1 MATIRTSTIRAI
13 SPSGEW
19 NGMDKY
25 LVTMADGIGYTF
37 FWKQGEAFPKNLN
50 EEVQFEVTNEQYK
63 NARFAKAYSG
73 YQKPYQKSYPSNQ
86 PQSTPSTSKDD
97 LIVRQTVIK
106 AASELHARSGNIDLV
121 LQDAENMYNWI
132 NRK

>member
-1 MATIRTSTIRAI
+1 
-13 SPSGEW
+13 
-19 NGMDKY
+19 MDKY

-37 FWKQGEAFPKNLN
+37 FYKQGEAFPKNLN

-63 NARFAKAYSG
+63 NARFAKAYQS
-73 YQKPYQKSYPSNQ
+73 YDKPYQKNYTQ
-86 PQSTPSTSKDD
+86 ATPSTNKDD

-106 AASELHARSGNIDLV
+106 SSCELNARNGNIDLV
-121 LQDAENMYNWI
+121 LEHAEIMYNWI

>member
-1 MATIRTSTIRAI
+1 MRKSTIRAI
-13 SPSGEW
+13 APNGQW

-25 LVTMADGIGYTF
+25 LVTMADGIQYTF
-37 FWKQGEAFPKNLN
+37 FVKSGEAFTKKLN
-50 EEVQFEVTNEQYK
+50 EEVTFEVTNEQYK
-63 NARFAKAYSG
+63 NAKFITQKPT
-73 YQKPYQKSYPSNQ
+73 YQKTYQPNQSNQ
-86 PQSTPSTSKDD
+86 STNKDD

-106 AASELHARSGNIDLV
+106 AAAELHARSGNIDLV

>member
-1 MATIRTSTIRAI
+1 MSTIRTSTIKAI
-13 SPSGEW
+13 SPNGQW

-25 LVTMADGIGYTF
+25 LVTMADGVGYTF
-37 FWKQGEAFPKNLN
+37 FYKQGEAFPKSLN
-50 EEVQFEVTNEQYK
+50 EEVQFEVTNEQHK
-63 NARFAKAYSG
+63 SARFPKTYQSSG
-73 YQKPYQKSYPSNQ
+73 YQKPYQKSYQ
-86 PQSTPSTSKDD
+86 PQGTPSTSKDD

-106 AASELHARSGNIDLV
+106 AAAELHARSGNIDLV

>member
-13 SPSGEW
+13 SPIGQW

-25 LVTMADGIGYTF
+25 LVTMADGVGYTF
-37 FWKQGEAFPKNLN
+37 FWKSGEAFPKKLN
-50 EEVQFEVTNEQYK
+50 DTVDFEITNEQYN
-63 NARFAKAYSG
+63 NARFSNGQKN
-73 YQKPYQKSYPSNQ
+73 YQKPYQKPYQ
-86 PQSTPSTSKDD
+86 VKTEFTSKDD

-106 AASELHARSGNIDLV
+106 SSCELNARNGNIDLV
-121 LQDAENMYNWI
+121 LEHAELMYNWI

>member
-1 MATIRTSTIRAI
+1 MSTIRTSTIKAI
-13 SPSGEW
+13 SPNGQW

-37 FWKQGEAFPKNLN
+37 FWKKGEAFPKSLN
-50 EEVQFEVTNEQYK
+50 EEVEFEVTNEQYK
-63 NARFAKAYSG
+63 NARFNKG
-73 YQKPYQKSYPSNQ
+73 YQKPYQKPYEKTYQ
-86 PQSTPSTSKDD
+86 PQGTPSTNKDD

-106 AASELHARSGNIDLV
+106 AASELHSRSGNIDLV

>member
-13 SPSGEW
+13 SPIGEW

-37 FWKQGEAFPKNLN
+37 FWKKKEAFPKNLN

-63 NARFAKAYSG
+63 NARFAKAYQSYDKP
-73 YQKPYQKSYPSNQ
+73 YQKPYQPQ
-86 PQSTPSTSKDD
+86 QSTPSTSKDD

-106 AASELHARSGNIDLV
+106 AAAELHARSGNIDLV

>member
-13 SPSGEW
+13 SPSGQW

-37 FWKQGEAFPKNLN
+37 FYKQGEAFPKNLN
-50 EEVQFEVTNEQYK
+50 EEVQFEVTNDQYK
-63 NARFAKAYSG
+63 NAKFAKAYQS
-73 YQKPYQKSYPSNQ
+73 YDKPYQKNYTNNQ
-86 PQSTPSTSKDD
+86 QPSTNKDD

-106 AASELHARSGNIDLV
+106 AAAELHARSGNIDLV

>member
-37 FWKQGEAFPKNLN
+37 FWKQGEPFPKNLN

-86 PQSTPSTSKDD
+86 PQATPSTSKDD

-106 AASELHARSGNIDLV
+106 SAAELHARSGNIDLV
-121 LQDAENMYNWI
+121 LQDAENMFNWI
-132 NRK
+132 YRK

>member
-13 SPSGEW
+13 SPSGQW

-37 FWKQGEAFPKNLN
+37 FYKQGEPFPKSLN
-50 EEVQFEVTNEQYK
+50 EEVQFEVTNDQYK
-63 NARFAKAYSG
+63 NARFAKAYQN
-73 YQKPYQKSYPSNQ
+73 YDKPYQKSYNNQ
-86 PQSTPSTSKDD
+86 PSTPSTSKDD

-106 AASELHARSGNIDLV
+106 SSAEFNARNGNIDL
-121 LQDAENMYNWI
+121 LLEHAELMYNWI
-132 NRK
+132 YRK

>member
-1 MATIRTSTIRAI
+1 
-13 SPSGEW
+13 
-19 NGMDKY
+19 MDKY

-37 FWKQGEAFPKNLN
+37 FYKQGEPFPKNLN
-50 EEVQFEVTNEQYK
+50 EEVQFEVTNDQYK
-63 NARFAKAYSG
+63 NARFAKAYQS
-73 YQKPYQKSYPSNQ
+73 YDKPYQKSYPNNQ
-86 PQSTPSTSKDD
+86 QPSTNKDD

-106 AASELHARSGNIDLV
+106 AAAELHARSGNIDLV

>member
-13 SPSGEW
+13 SPNGEW

-37 FWKQGEAFPKNLN
+37 FYKQGEPFPKKLN
-50 EEVQFEVTNEQYK
+50 EEVRFEVTNEQYK

-86 PQSTPSTSKDD
+86 PQATLSTSKDD

-106 AASELHARSGNIDLV
+106 SSCELNARNGNIDLV
-121 LQDAENMYNWI
+121 LEHAEIMYNWI

>member
-1 MATIRTSTIRAI
+1 MATIRTSTIKAI
-13 SPSGEW
+13 SPIGEW

-25 LVTMADGIGYTF
+25 LVTMADGVGYTF
-37 FWKQGEAFPKNLN
+37 FWKKGEAFPKNLN

-63 NARFAKAYSG
+63 NARFAKAYQSYDKP
-73 YQKPYQKSYPSNQ
+73 YQKPYQPQ
-86 PQSTPSTSKDD
+86 QSTPSTSKDD

-106 AASELHARSGNIDLV
+106 SSCELNARNGNIDLV
-121 LQDAENMYNWI
+121 LEHAEIMYNWI

>member
-13 SPSGEW
+13 SPIGEW

-25 LVTMADGIGYTF
+25 LVTMADGVGYTF
-37 FWKQGEAFPKNLN
+37 FWKKGESFPKNLN

-73 YQKPYQKSYPSNQ
+73 YQKPYQKPYESQ
-86 PQSTPSTSKDD
+86 AAQSTPSTSKDD

-106 AASELHARSGNIDLV
+106 SSCELNARNGNIDLV
-121 LQDAENMYNWI
+121 LEHAEIMYNWI

>member
-13 SPSGEW
+13 SPIGEW

-25 LVTMADGIGYTF
+25 LVTMADGVGYTF
-37 FWKQGEAFPKNLN
+37 FWKKGESFPKNLN

-63 NARFAKAYSG
+63 NARFAKAYQSYDKP
-73 YQKPYQKSYPSNQ
+73 YQKPYQPQ
-86 PQSTPSTSKDD
+86 QSTPSTSKDD

-106 AASELHARSGNIDLV
+106 SSCELNARNGNIDLV
-121 LQDAENMYNWI
+121 LEHAEIMYNWI

>member
-13 SPSGEW
+13 SPIGEW

-25 LVTMADGIGYTF
+25 LVTMADGVGYTF
-37 FWKQGEAFPKNLN
+37 FWKKGEPFPKNLN

-73 YQKPYQKSYPSNQ
+73 YKKPYHPQAA
-86 PQSTPSTSKDD
+86 QSTPSTSKDD

-106 AASELHARSGNIDLV
+106 SSCELNARNGNIDLV
-121 LQDAENMYNWI
+121 LEHAEIMYNWI

>member
-13 SPSGEW
+13 SPIGQW
-19 NGMDKY
+19 NGMDKF
-25 LVTMADGIGYTF
+25 LVTMADGVGYTF
-37 FWKQGEAFPKNLN
+37 FYKQGEEFPKKLN
-50 EEVQFEVTNEQYK
+50 EEVQFEVTNDQYK
-63 NARFAKAYSG
+63 NARFAKAQSYNG
-73 YQKPYQKSYPSNQ
+73 TYEKKSYQPNQ
-86 PQSTPSTSKDD
+86 SKDD

-106 AASELHARSGNIDLV
+106 AAAELHARSGNIDLV

>member
-1 MATIRTSTIRAI
+1 MRKSTIRAI
-13 SPSGEW
+13 APNGQW

-25 LVTMADGIGYTF
+25 LVTMSDGIQYTF
-37 FWKQGEAFPKNLN
+37 FVKSGEAFTKKLN
-50 EEVQFEVTNEQYK
+50 EEVTFEVTNEQYK
-63 NARFAKAYSG
+63 NAKFITQKST
-73 YQKPYQKSYPSNQ
+73 YQKTYQPNQSNQ
-86 PQSTPSTSKDD
+86 STNKDD

-106 AASELHARSGNIDLV
+106 AAAELHARSGNIDLV

>member
-1 MATIRTSTIRAI
+1 MRKLTIRAI
-13 SPSGEW
+13 APNGQW

-25 LVTMADGIGYTF
+25 LVTMSDGIQYTF
-37 FWKQGEAFPKNLN
+37 FVKSGEAFTKNLN
-50 EEVQFEVTNEQYK
+50 EEVTFEVTNEQYK
-63 NARFAKAYSG
+63 NAKFITQKST
-73 YQKPYQKSYPSNQ
+73 YQKTYQPNQSNQ
-86 PQSTPSTSKDD
+86 STNKDD

-106 AASELHARSGNIDLV
+106 AAAELHARSGNIDLV

>member
-13 SPSGEW
+13 SPSGQW

-37 FWKQGEAFPKNLN
+37 FYKQGEAFPKNLN
-50 EEVQFEVTNEQYK
+50 EEVQFEVTNDQYK
-63 NARFAKAYSG
+63 NARFAKAYQN
-73 YQKPYQKSYPSNQ
+73 YDKPYQKNYTQ
-86 PQSTPSTSKDD
+86 ATPSTNKDD

-106 AASELHARSGNIDLV
+106 SSCELNARNGNIDLV
-121 LQDAENMYNWI
+121 LEHAEIMYNWI

>member
-13 SPSGEW
+13 SPIGEW

-25 LVTMADGIGYTF
+25 LVMMADGVGYTF
-37 FWKQGEAFPKNLN
+37 FWKKGESFPKNLN

-73 YQKPYQKSYPSNQ
+73 YQKPYQPQ
-86 PQSTPSTSKDD
+86 ATQSTPSTSKDD

-106 AASELHARSGNIDLV
+106 SSCELNARNGNIDLV
-121 LQDAENMYNWI
+121 LEHAEIMYNWI

>member
-1 MATIRTSTIRAI
+1 MRKSTIRAI
-13 SPSGEW
+13 APNGQW

-25 LVTMADGIGYTF
+25 LVTMSDGIQYTF
-37 FWKQGEAFPKNLN
+37 FVKSGEAFTKNLN
-50 EEVQFEVTNEQYK
+50 EEVTFEVTNEQYK
-63 NARFAKAYSG
+63 NAKFITQKPT
-73 YQKPYQKSYPSNQ
+73 YQKTYQPNQSNQ
-86 PQSTPSTSKDD
+86 STNKDD

-106 AASELHARSGNIDLV
+106 AAAELHARSGNIDLV

>member
-1 MATIRTSTIRAI
+1 MATIRTSTIKAI
-13 SPSGEW
+13 SPIGEW

-25 LVTMADGIGYTF
+25 LVTMADGVGYTF
-37 FWKQGEAFPKNLN
+37 FWKKGEAFPKNLN

-73 YQKPYQKSYPSNQ
+73 YQKPYQ
-86 PQSTPSTSKDD
+86 PQATPSTSKDD

-106 AASELHARSGNIDLV
+106 AAAELHARSGNIDLV